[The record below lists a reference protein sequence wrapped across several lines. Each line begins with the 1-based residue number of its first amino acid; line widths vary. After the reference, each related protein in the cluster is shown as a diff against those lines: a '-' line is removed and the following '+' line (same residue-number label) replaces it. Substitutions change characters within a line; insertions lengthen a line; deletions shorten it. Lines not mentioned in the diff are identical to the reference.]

1 MADLKYD
8 TEQLAQSASK
18 YREAAE
24 IMNSVKQDL
33 KTKVAALK
41 DVHWQSTAG
50 EAFMAMYQDTWA
62 ESVDKYVAV
71 LNKMAELLDRAVQD
85 YDSVTDKLIILQQSF

>member
-8 TEQLAQSASK
+8 TEQLALSAAN

-24 IMNSVKQDL
+24 TMERVKQDL
-33 KTKVAALK
+33 KSKVDALR

-50 EAFMAMYQDTWA
+50 EAFMSMYEDTWA
-62 ESVDKYVAV
+62 DSVDKYVAV
-71 LNKMAELLDRAVQD
+71 LNKMAELLNRAAQD
-85 YDSVTDKLIILQQSF
+85 YDSVTDKLTALQQSF

>member
-24 IMNSVKQDL
+24 TMESVKQDL
-33 KTKVAALK
+33 KAKVAALK
-41 DVHWQSTAG
+41 EIHWKSTAG
-50 EAFMAMYQDTWA
+50 DAFMRMYEDTWA
-62 ESVDKYVAV
+62 DSVDKYVAV
-71 LNKMAELLDRAVQD
+71 LNKMAELLERAAQD
-85 YDSVTDKLIILQQSF
+85 YDSVTDKLTALQQSF